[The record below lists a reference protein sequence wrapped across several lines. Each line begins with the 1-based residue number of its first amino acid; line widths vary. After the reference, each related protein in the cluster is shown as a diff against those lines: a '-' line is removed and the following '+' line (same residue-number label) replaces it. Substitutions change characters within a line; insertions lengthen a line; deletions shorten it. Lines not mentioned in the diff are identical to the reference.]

1 MRAVLLQW
9 VRRAWGKLR
18 EPEAVW
24 PYLHIDPTSYGGRV
38 MHHRGDPPHEV
49 RVGRYCSI
57 AGGAEFLIGG
67 NHRTDWT
74 STYPFRVMLDLPGAF
89 EDGMPASRGPIIIGN
104 DVWIG
109 RNAMILSGVTVG
121 NGAVVGAEAVVTRDV
136 RPYAVVAGN
145 PAREVRRR
153 FTDEQVDALQELRW
167 WDWPDSGIRDV
178 VHLLNGAPVD
188 ELIAYGNRR
197 GY

>member
-1 MRAVLLQW
+1 
-9 VRRAWGKLR
+9 
-18 EPEAVW
+18 
-24 PYLHIDPTSYGGRV
+24 
-38 MHHRGDPPHEV
+38 
-49 RVGRYCSI
+49 
-57 AGGAEFLIGG
+57 
-67 NHRTDWT
+67 
-74 STYPFRVMLDLPGAF
+74 MLDLPGAF